1 MIIGSGLLARAF
13 SPYFEF
19 STTVCVYAAGVSNST
34 CTDQREF
41 DREEERLKAALS
53 EHGTRE
59 LFIYFGTCS
68 ANGPPLR
75 ASPYVQHK
83 IKMEKVVAAHSNY
96 LILRLPQV
104 VGQTQNPHTLLN
116 YIFNRI
122 ARSERFQ
129 VWTNARRNIIDVE
142 DAARI
147 GASLVGEEDARGKYI
162 NVANIVDVAMPDVV
176 ELMARVVGKKAICD
190 YINRGDADPIDVQ
203 RIRTTAERCGVTFG
217 PQYLEKVFRRYYA
230 ERT

>member
-1 MIIGSGLLARAF
+1 M
-13 SPYFEF
+13 
-19 STTVCVYAAGVSNST
+19 
-34 CTDQREF
+34 
-41 DREEERLKAALS
+41 
-53 EHGTRE
+53 
-59 LFIYFGTCS
+59 
-68 ANGPPLR
+68 
-75 ASPYVQHK
+75 
-83 IKMEKVVAAHSNY
+83 
-96 LILRLPQV
+96 
-104 VGQTQNPHTLLN
+104 LN